1 MSSTK
6 STSFWSS
13 IPGFIT
19 GLAGVVTGIV
29 GLITVLIQLDV
40 IGGGSD
46 DNASP
51 TSTQPGGAAT
61 QSTSRSGASG
71 GSGGAGQ
78 SGAAASFSVE
88 PQALTFDLLNKERS
102 VTVRNTGSAALTL
115 ESPDLDGAGAGEFTV
130 NAENCTGESVDPGTD
145 CAIKVSYS
153 PETRGNHQAT
163 LRITAAE
170 GSTARQVSLTGS
182 RPL

>member
-40 IGGGSD
+40 IGGGSGD
-46 DNASP
+46 SGDP
-51 TSTQPGGAAT
+51 TTSDQPGVSAPEA
-61 QSTSRSGASG
+61 TSRSGQSNPSG
-71 GSGGAGQ
+71 R
-78 SGAAASFSVE
+78 SGAAATFSVE
-88 PQALTFDLLNKERS
+88 PQSLTFDLLNKDRA
-102 VTVRNTGSAALTL
+102 VTVRNTGSTALDL
-115 ESPDLDGAGAGEFTV
+115 ESPDLDGTGAGEFAI
-130 NAENCTGESVDPGTD
+130 NAEDCTGESVDPGTS
-145 CAIKVSYS
+145 CSIKVTYAAD
-153 PETRGNHQAT
+153 TRGEHKAT
-163 LRITAAE
+163 LRITAAG
-170 GSTARQVSLTGS
+170 GSTPRQVALTGS